1 MSAVQPAAVRRSGRM
16 KKEMYRCRYL
26 YILIALP
33 VIYFIIFKY
42 VPMYGVMIAFENFK
56 IRKGIWGSEWVGLA
70 NFTKMFSDPLFFRAV
85 KNTIIFSLGR
95 IAFQMPC
102 AVLLAIAL
110 CWLMSFPAN
119 DLRVWC
125 RM

>member
-70 NFTKMFSDPLFFRAV
+70 HFAKYLFLGTGTQYSAAKCMADFDRFSHADPFCSA
-85 KNTIIFSLGR
+85 G
-95 IAFQMPC
+95 
-102 AVLLAIAL
+102 
-110 CWLMSFPAN
+110 
-119 DLRVWC
+119 
-125 RM
+125 

>member
-42 VPMYGVMIAFENFK
+42 VPMYGVMIAFEN
-56 IRKGIWGSEWVGLA
+56 GSAW
-70 NFTKMFSDPLFFRAV
+70 
-85 KNTIIFSLGR
+85 R
-95 IAFQMPC
+95 ILPNICLIPVFGDWY
-102 AVLLAIAL
+102 AIL
-110 CWLMSFPAN
+110 C
-119 DLRVWC
+119 C
-125 RM
+125 